1 MKNQNKFFFLFI
13 GIIIGVTIMIAGMLL
28 FGNEQ
33 EEGEYTLEENI
44 INDKHDNEPDEGI
57 VKLTDSQIQEF
68 GIVIGEVDIRTIQL
82 HSDLTGEIIPDPT
95 KVAHLVPRFEG
106 IVREVRKNIGDDVK
120 KDEVIAVI
128 ESNESLVQYEVK
140 SSIAGTVIEIHMTP
154 GEVIDDDKHAIT
166 VANLSSVWASLTV
179 YQKDLTKIKV
189 DQDVD
194 IITIDESNV
203 TKSKIFY
210 VSPIVDEETRT
221 STARVNL
228 NNTSGFW
235 KPGMFI
241 SGKVF
246 ITDKKVPMA
255 VKKNALQTFNGK
267 TVVFI
272 EDEEG
277 FRPQVVSIGL
287 ENSDLVEILSGLQ
300 QGQKYVEEGAFTI
313 KSELLKES
321 FGGDHD

>member
-1 MKNQNKFFFLFI
+1 MKNQNKFFFLVI

-28 FGNEQ
+28 FGNGQ
-33 EEGEYTLEENI
+33 EKGEYTREENKINNKRDDEHDKGI
-44 INDKHDNEPDEGI
+44 I
-57 VKLTDSQIQEF
+57 KLTESQIQEL
-68 GIVIGEVDIRTIQL
+68 GIVIGEVDSRTVQL
-82 HSDLTGEIIPDPT
+82 HSDLTGEIMPDPT
-95 KVAHLVPRFEG
+95 KVAHLVPRFAG

-140 SSIAGTVIEIHMTP
+140 SSIDGTVIEIHMTP

-166 VANLSSVWASLTV
+166 VADLSSVWASLTV

-189 DQDVD
+189 GQDVD

-255 VKKNALQTFNGK
+255 V
-267 TVVFI
+267 
-272 EDEEG
+272 
-277 FRPQVVSIGL
+277 
-287 ENSDLVEILSGLQ
+287 
-300 QGQKYVEEGAFTI
+300 
-313 KSELLKES
+313 
-321 FGGDHD
+321 

>member
-1 MKNQNKFFFLFI
+1 MKNQNKFFFLVI

-28 FGNEQ
+28 FGNGQ
-33 EEGEYTLEENI
+33 EKGEYTREENKINNKRDDEHDKGI
-44 INDKHDNEPDEGI
+44 I
-57 VKLTDSQIQEF
+57 KLTESQIQEL
-68 GIVIGEVDIRTIQL
+68 GIVIGEVDSRTVQL
-82 HSDLTGEIIPDPT
+82 HSDLTGEIMPDPT
-95 KVAHLVPRFEG
+95 KVAHLVPRFAG

-140 SSIAGTVIEIHMTP
+140 SSIDGTVIEIHMTP

-166 VANLSSVWASLTV
+166 VADLSSVWASLTV

-189 DQDVD
+189 GQDVD

-255 VKKNALQTFNGK
+255 VNKNALQTFNGK
-267 TVVFI
+267 TVIFVK
-272 EDEEG
+272 DEEG
-277 FRPQVVSIGL
+277 FKPQSVSVGL
-287 ENSDLVEILSGLQ
+287 ENSNLVEILSGLR
-300 QGQKYVEEGAFTI
+300 QGQKYVKEGAFTI

>member
-1 MKNQNKFFFLFI
+1 MKNQNKIFFLFI
-13 GIIIGVTIMIAGMLL
+13 GIIIGVTIMIVGMLL
-28 FGNEQ
+28 FGNGQ
-33 EEGEYTLEENI
+33 EEVEYTIDENT
-44 INDKHDNEPDEGI
+44 INDQYDDKHNEEI
-57 VKLTDSQIQEF
+57 VKLTDSEIQEL
-68 GIVIGEVDIRTIQL
+68 GIIIGEVDPQTIQL

-95 KVAHLVPRFEG
+95 KVAHLVPRFAG

-140 SSIAGTVIEIHMTP
+140 SSIAGTVIEMHMTP

-166 VANLSSVWASLTV
+166 VADLSSVWASLTV

-189 DQDVD
+189 EQNVD

-246 ITDKKVPMA
+246 ITDKNVPMA
-255 VKKNALQTFNGK
+255 VNKNALQTFNGK
-267 TVVFI
+267 TVVFVK
-272 EDEEG
+272 DEEG

-287 ENSDLVEILSGLQ
+287 ENGNLVEILSGLR
-300 QGQKYVEEGAFTI
+300 QGQKYVAEGAFTI
-313 KSELLKES
+313 KSEFLKES
-321 FGGDHD
+321 FGSDHD